1 MDKKILRI
9 TITEHSEILSEGLLS
24 MLKGHN
30 PALIVSRIDHFQDL
44 ENHCLRHDVDII
56 FINPSLILNQEK
68 NFIRFKKSYP
78 ATSVVAIVYQLFPQ
92 EVLRL
97 FDETI
102 TITDNSLAI
111 MGKIDHLLSTERETT
126 LTNDDLTEREL
137 EVLIAITKGLSNKE
151 IADELNISIHTV
163 ISHRKNISEKT
174 GIKSISGLTIY
185 AISQKIIPL

>member
-1 MDKKILRI
+1 MDKKTLRI

-30 PALIVSRIDHFQDL
+30 PALIISRIDHFQDL
-44 ENHCLRHDVDII
+44 ENHCLRHNVDIV
-56 FINPSLILNQEK
+56 FINPSIILNNER

-78 ATSVVAIVYQLFPQ
+78 STSMVAIIYQLFPE

-102 TITDNSLAI
+102 SITDSSLSI
-111 MGKIDHLLSTERETT
+111 MGKIDHLVSTEREAAI
-126 LTNDDLTEREL
+126 TNDDLTEREL